1 MSTKTVTLRNA
12 VDSWVEQ
19 DRPSKERPRGTQ
31 LAVQNGEAETF
42 LFFSLPVPRNATII
56 SATLRLY
63 TDGSFGGDGPTITV
77 QRVTSKWNVSNLR
90 WNNKPG
96 STATN
101 EANRSAAS
109 SGDGDEWAW
118 NVAAMLQQVANGAAW
133 YGFRITTASATR
145 RRFRSAQAKAK
156 KPTLTVTWSEA
167 PDKPTTLSPA
177 GGQSVNAAKPVLEM
191 NYNDDSGST
200 TLAAAQVKVA
210 ADAGMAGAFDSG
222 EVTASGSKARVDLAA
237 TAYPG
242 LAEGVTAYWQ
252 GRVKDAGGS
261 WSDWSSVVSFSRT
274 AKGVVTIDSPGVGG
288 TLTDFTPPILWSFSL
303 VQSKAQVIVRRVDD
317 GTEVFDS
324 GEFAGTDQSVTVQSL
339 TGDAVLTTGITYEV
353 EVRVWDDTDRIGTT
367 DDPAYSV
374 AFREFTV
381 TPGATVGVT
390 NLRFEPRAPLPGL
403 VAKWDR
409 VEAPDGFTILRDGVP
424 IETNIEPDDIEHD
437 GLTWSYPLT
446 NVRPNIDNEVSVA
459 AVVGGVASPLTTET
473 GRVKVAGAWLLDLD
487 ETHTLFIAGT
497 SSSTLALVEDGETLV
512 PLGAGH
518 GIRITQGVRGYEG
531 TIAGVLISEGG
542 KTVHEWVEEAL
553 AMRAQPGVV
562 RRFVMG
568 TEAFDVVVSNL
579 TVRPT
584 GDSSPGM
591 RPVSFDFVQVSDQR
605 VPVVL

>member
-12 VDSWVEQ
+12 VDAVVEQ
-19 DRPSKERPRGTQ
+19 DRPSKERARGTQ
-31 LAVQNGEAETF
+31 LLVQNGEFETF
-42 LFFSLPVPRNATII
+42 IFFSLPVPRNATIV

-63 TDGSFGGDGPTITV
+63 TAASFGGDAPSITV
-77 QRVTSKWNVSNLR
+77 QRVSSKWNVSKLK
-90 WNNKPG
+90 WSNKPG
-96 STATN
+96 STGPSVTI
-101 EANRSAAS
+101 SPAS
-109 SGDGDEWAW
+109 TGDGDEWAF
-118 NVAAMLQQVANGAAW
+118 NVASILQPVANGSAW
-133 YGFRITTASATR
+133 YGLRITTANGTL
-145 RRFRSAQAKAK
+145 RRFRSAQAGSK

-167 PDKPTTLSPA
+167 PDKPTTLSPSS
-177 GGQSVNAAKPVLEM
+177 GQAVNAAKPVLEM

-200 TLAAAQVKVA
+200 TLAAAQVQVDDA
-210 ADAGMAGAFDSG
+210 ADLVGAFDSG
-222 EVTASGSKARVDLAA
+222 EVAATGSKARVDLAA
-237 TAYPG
+237 TAYAG
-242 LAEGVTAYWQ
+242 LAEGGTAYWR

-261 WSDWSSVVSFSRT
+261 WSDWSAVTSWTRT

-288 TLTDFTPPILWSFSL
+288 TLTDFTPTILWSFSK
-303 VQSKAQVIVRRVDD
+303 VQSKAQVIVRRVLD

-324 GEFAGTDQSVTVQSL
+324 GEFAGTDQSVAVQSL
-339 TGDAVLTTGITYEV
+339 LGDAVLTTGVTYEV
-353 EVRVWDDTDRIGTT
+353 EVRAWDDEDRIGTT

-374 AFREFTV
+374 AFREFTIIA
-381 TPGATVGVT
+381 GATTGVT
-390 NLRFEPRAPLPGL
+390 NLRFESRAPLPGL

-409 VEAPDGFTILRDGVP
+409 VAAPDGFTILRDGVV
-424 IETNIEPDDIEHD
+424 IETNVEPDDIDHD
-437 GLTWSYPLT
+437 GLTWTYPLT

-459 AVVGGVASPLTTET
+459 AVTGGVASPLTTET

-497 SSSTLALVEDGETLV
+497 SGSTITLVEDGETLV
-512 PLGAGH
+512 PVGAGH

-531 TIAGVLISEGG
+531 TVSGVLISEGG

-553 AMRAQPGVV
+553 AMRANPGVV